1 MPSIPSNSS
10 VTRSVT
16 TAVDNSQTQARAQLT
31 QLARTAT
38 APADPRAAEVGRKV
52 DDLVRRQ
59 YGGDYKKA
67 FQHYAGPNGE
77 VSREGVKQLLRDAD
91 VGSDMQIPFVGT
103 TRDKY
108 ADGLMDKFDT
118 NRNGSVSWSEF
129 SGGLRSV
136 GVNLN

>member
-38 APADPRAAEVGRKV
+38 PPTDPRAAEVGRKV
-52 DDLVRRQ
+52 DDLVRSRF
-59 YGGDYKKA
+59 GGDYKKA
-67 FQHYAGPNGE
+67 FSHYAGSNGE
-77 VSREGVKQLLRDAD
+77 VSRAGVKQLLRDAG
-91 VGSDMQIPFVGT
+91 VGSDIPIPFVGT
-103 TRDKY
+103 TRDAY

-118 NRNGSVSWSEF
+118 NKNGSVSWSEF
-129 SGGLRSV
+129 TGGLRGV